1 MHLAIRR
8 FAILGLLTAFLTG
21 TAAYGQQF
29 GQIVVA
35 TQEFG
40 EEKVGRTR
48 SELWALLKQ
57 YPPRL
62 GEVLKLDP
70 SLLSNENYMSAYPD
84 LRTFIQRH
92 PEVARDPSFF
102 FGDIQSEIDELRR
115 RANEAELVQG
125 RYRRGSFAD
134 DFFDVAAPLSVF
146 FVVVGILIWTIKRIQ
161 EHRQWLRVWRTQSEA
176 HSKLLDRMTSNEDLL
191 AYLNTPAGKRFFE
204 SSWIPVDTTPTRA
217 NPPVGRIIWSVQA
230 GLLLL
235 LFGISL
241 RFLYGDTR
249 LTPEDLVTV
258 NILSVIGIG
267 LGISFILG
275 AAASFMI
282 SARLGLIDQ
291 QAPPRRQTSI
301 VEPPSST

>member
-8 FAILGLLTAFLTG
+8 FAILGLLTAFLAG
-21 TAAYGQQF
+21 TVAF
-29 GQIVVA
+29 GQVVV
-35 TQEFG
+35 ELG
-40 EEKVGRTR
+40 ENEKVGRTR
-48 SELWALLKQ
+48 AELAALLGQ
-57 YPPRL
+57 YPPSL

-70 SLLSNENYMSAYPD
+70 SLLANENYMSAYPE
-84 LRTFIQRH
+84 LRNFIQRH

-102 FGDIQSEIDELRR
+102 FGSIQSELEQLKR
-115 RANEAELVQG
+115 RATEAELESRYG
-125 RYRRGSFAD
+125 RNSFAN
-134 DFFDVAAPLSVF
+134 DFFRMVFPLSVF
-146 FVVVGILIWTIKRIQ
+146 FAVVFSLIWIIKRIQ

-217 NPPVGRIIWSVQA
+217 SVPVGRIIWSVQA

-235 LFGISL
+235 LGGVSL
-241 RFLYGDTR
+241 RFVYGDSR
-249 LTPEDLVTV
+249 LTPDDLVTL
-258 NILSVIGIG
+258 NIMSVIGIG

-275 AAASFMI
+275 AAVSFMI
-282 SARLGLIDQ
+282 SAKLGLIDQ
-291 QAPPRRQTSI
+291 PVPPRRQTSI